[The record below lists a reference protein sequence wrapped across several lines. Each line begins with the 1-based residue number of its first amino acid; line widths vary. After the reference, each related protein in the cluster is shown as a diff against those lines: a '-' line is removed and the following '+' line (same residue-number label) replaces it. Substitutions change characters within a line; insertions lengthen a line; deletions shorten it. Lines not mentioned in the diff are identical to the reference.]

1 MTAPP
6 KLIPH
11 HVLRVHVGPATPV
24 KWLHNT
30 ERLMEAAEEGIVIS
44 CEKQTELTPKAAPD
58 QSHNCHTGSTWSSLA
73 SAPLFFWGKE
83 PGLGREKNIHLKRT
97 EPLWTQSSGL
107 LFQQLGVISYT
118 WHWGMRKSYLI
129 LSASFSSSISSLI
142 PTKVIPTSTPWGKMW
157 LSSTSHQNS
166 YQRH

>member
-1 MTAPP
+1 MTPQ
-6 KLIPH
+6 H
-11 HVLRVHVGPATPV
+11 WEVNGGSRG
-24 KWLHNT
+24 
-30 ERLMEAAEEGIVIS
+30 GDS
-44 CEKQTELTPKAAPD
+44 D
-58 QSHNCHTGSTWSSLA
+58 QLWETNRAHTQGCTWSEPQLPYRQHLKLTCFS
-73 SAPLFFWGKE
+73 SPLLLGQRTWF
-83 PGLGREKNIHLKRT
+83 GREKNIHLKRT